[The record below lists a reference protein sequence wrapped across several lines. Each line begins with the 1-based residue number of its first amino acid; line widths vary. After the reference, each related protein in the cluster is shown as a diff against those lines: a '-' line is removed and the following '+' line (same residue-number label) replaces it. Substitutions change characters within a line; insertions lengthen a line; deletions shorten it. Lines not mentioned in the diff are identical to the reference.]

1 MILRI
6 GINTGDV
13 PHGIGAMPKDI
24 LMISITDQPRHSL
37 SAWGLSFCIHAITVA
52 GGLVLFH
59 NFPQTQPSVYRME
72 ILLTDPHSEQE
83 TVAPRE
89 TSPVAEDTSAIAS
102 PPPPTTGTSSTHAT
116 GQQALGEPS
125 IARRTRQDV
134 PAPLMTPPESNR
146 QTTASDSV
154 IAESPVPTEQHSDT
168 VTPLVESLTSATA
181 NSPRIIEHHLTEAA
195 ASSIDKLVAMP
206 VDDDAT
212 PTILAAPDHS
222 KNPVEADSVAADSA
236 NPLSA
241 SPGDRPAPSPPT
253 DHASTVTAHTDSQPG
268 IASFSSSHMNSDHP
282 AVPSPQTVAMHQAS
296 VVRSTPSRPDYG
308 WLKDLLKHRLM
319 GLLTYPRIARMQGW
333 EGIVVVRTTI
343 KNDGSLLEAVVTES
357 SGYTALD
364 EDALKLLH
372 RACPIHLPHDLGRSQ
387 IEVLVPIHYKL
398 ER

>member
-13 PHGIGAMPKDI
+13 PYGIGAMPKDI

-37 SAWGLSFCIHAITVA
+37 SAWGLSFCIHTVTVA

-72 ILLTDPHSEQE
+72 ILLTNPHSEQE

-89 TSPVAEDTSAIAS
+89 TSPVAEDTSVTAS

-125 IARRTRQDV
+125 IAQRTRQDV
-134 PAPLMTPPESNR
+134 PAPLMTPPKSNR

-154 IAESPVPTEQHSDT
+154 IAESPVPAEQHSDT
-168 VTPLVESLTSATA
+168 VTPLVESLTPATA
-181 NSPRIIEHHLTEAA
+181 NSPRITEHHLTEAA
-195 ASSIDKLVAMP
+195 TSFIDKLVAMP

-212 PTILAAPDHS
+212 PTPLAPPDHS
-222 KNPVEADSVAADSA
+222 KNPVEAGSVAAD
-236 NPLSA
+236 
-241 SPGDRPAPSPPT
+241 
-253 DHASTVTAHTDSQPG
+253 TDSQPG
-268 IASFSSSHMNSDHP
+268 IASFSSSHMHSDHP
-282 AVPSPQTVAMHQAS
+282 AVPSPKTVAMHQAS

-357 SGYTALD
+357 SGYAALD

-398 ER
+398 EQ